1 MAEVKTY
8 VARPGC
14 QGRGLLPTLVLLIA
28 LTAITS
34 TGSIVAQ
41 RSQPAVTSSRAATQP
56 PRLVVFIVVD
66 QMRADY
72 INLYGHQWT
81 KGLRRLL
88 DTGAVFPMAAYPYSY
103 TVTCAGHATIST
115 GSYPSTHGM
124 IGNEWYDLERRRS
137 VPCTE
142 DPALTSVAFGGGAG
156 SERHG
161 PTRLATLTFA
171 DELRLQATR
180 PPTIVTVSQ
189 KPRSSLTFAGQPGPS
204 TYAVWLEESTGLWA
218 TSSAYATAP
227 WPVVDAYVK
236 AHPVAAAYGSV
247 WTRTLPES
255 AYLFTDVAP
264 SEWAPAAF
272 PHPVESKSGKPD
284 SEFVARWR
292 RSPMSD
298 RYVGDLVQHLVREL
312 KLGQTPGTDM
322 LSVSF
327 SGADLVGHD
336 FGPHS
341 HEVQDILIRVDE
353 AIGALLGTLDRLV
366 GRERYA
372 VALTSDH
379 GVALMPE
386 QDQAVVAGSGRMS
399 PTAIRAMINTA
410 IESVIGPGTHVT
422 ARTGP
427 NVYLAPGVLTRLL
440 ATAGARETVTKAIE
454 SFEGLARVYWAP
466 DLASRAATDD
476 EFLRAARLS
485 YMPGRSGDLTVIPDP
500 YWMAQASG
508 TTHGTPYDYD
518 QRVPLLFAGA
528 GIKPGRY
535 LVPASPA
542 DIAPTLAHLI
552 GITLAHTDGRLRVEA
567 IR

>member
-1 MAEVKTY
+1 MAEIRTHVRQTLALL
-8 VARPGC
+8 VAV
-14 QGRGLLPTLVLLIA
+14 TVL
-28 LTAITS
+28 
-34 TGSIVAQ
+34 TGAGSFAAQ
-41 RSQPAVTSSRAATQP
+41 RGQPVVAPARTGTQP
-56 PRLVVFIVVD
+56 PRLVVFLVVD

-72 INLYGHQWT
+72 VSMYGHQWT

-88 DTGAVFPMAAYPYSY
+88 DNGAYFPMAAYPYSY
-103 TVTCAGHATIST
+103 TVTCAGHATIGT
-115 GSYPSTHGM
+115 GTYPATHGM
-124 IGNEWYDLERRRS
+124 IGNEWYDRDRQRN

-142 DPALTSVAFGGGAG
+142 DPALTSVAFGGGVG

-171 DELRLQATR
+171 DELRLQAAR
-180 PPTIVTVSQ
+180 PPTILSVSQ

-204 TYAVWLEESTGLWA
+204 TYPVWLEESTGLWA

-227 WPVVDAYVK
+227 WPVVDAYVA
-236 AHPVAAAYGSV
+236 AHPLVADYGSV
-247 WTRTLPES
+247 WTRALPET
-255 AYLFTDVAP
+255 AYLFTDIAP
-264 SEWAPAAF
+264 SESNPAAF
-272 PHPVESKSGKPD
+272 PHPLVSKSGKPD
-284 SEFVARWR
+284 SEFTSRWR
-292 RSPMSD
+292 RSPLSD
-298 RYVGDLVQHLVREL
+298 RYIGDLAQHLTREL
-312 KLGQTPGTDM
+312 KLGQSAGTDV

-327 SGADLVGHD
+327 SGTDLVGHD

-341 HEVQDILIRVDE
+341 HEVQDILVRVDE
-353 AIGALLGTLDRLV
+353 VIGRLLTTLDRLV
-366 GRERYA
+366 GRDRYV

-386 QDQAVVAGSGRMS
+386 QDQALVAGSGRMS
-399 PTAIRAMINTA
+399 STAIRTMINTA

-427 NVYLAPGVLTRLL
+427 NVYLAPGVLPRLL

-454 SFEGLARVYWAP
+454 SFEGLSRVYWAQ
-466 DLASRAATDD
+466 DLASRSATDD

-485 YMPGRSGDLTVIPDP
+485 YMPGRSGDLMVIPDP
-500 YWMAQASG
+500 YWMAQAAG

-535 LVPASPA
+535 LVQASPA
-542 DIAPTLAHLI
+542 DIAPTFAHLV
-552 GITLAHTDGRLRVEA
+552 GITLAHTDGRVRVEA
-567 IR
+567 LR